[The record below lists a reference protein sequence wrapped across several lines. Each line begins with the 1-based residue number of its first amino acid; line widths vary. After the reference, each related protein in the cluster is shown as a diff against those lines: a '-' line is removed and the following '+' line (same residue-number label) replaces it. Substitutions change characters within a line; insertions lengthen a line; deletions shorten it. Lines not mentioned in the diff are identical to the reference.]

1 MKLSLYNWKVAKK
14 KKKANSSFAPDIC
27 SHEPTFVKTD
37 INSSWSPVIDNNF
50 IKKVP
55 YHSHFQANTA
65 AALFTDCLK
74 AVLDPVSFFM
84 LLPQKNTVC
93 SDWSTLAGLS
103 FFLASIPALLL

>member
-1 MKLSLYNWKVAKK
+1 MFSAFWHEIVLIQLESGKKK

-74 AVLDPVSFFM
+74 AVLDPVS
-84 LLPQKNTVC
+84 LIC
-93 SDWSTLAGLS
+93 SSHKKTQS
-103 FFLASIPALLL
+103 ALIGQL